1 MSKFTDYFPASTSG
15 GGSGGGGI
23 LKHQIFTT
31 SGTFDLTSI
40 GIADGALIQLFLVG
54 GGSAGS
60 SGTSSPTG
68 GTGGKIWNYS
78 TTIGTAGTVTV
89 TIGAGGSSVF
99 APGGQTTITGG
110 GITGTISTAD
120 TGAIPG
126 GLGARADSFT
136 QSGPK
141 SIGGFNAGF
150 SRGGPVTN
158 SIAGGANTGDGGGA
172 TSSIGAGGSG
182 IAIIF
187 YS

>member
-15 GGSGGGGI
+15 GGSGGGGV

-31 SGTFDLTSI
+31 SGTFDLTSV

-54 GGSAGS
+54 GGNKGD
-60 SGTSSPTG
+60 SGTSDPEG

-89 TIGAGGSSVF
+89 TIGAGGAGFS
-99 APGGQTTITGG
+99 AAGQTTITGG

-126 GLGARADSFT
+126 GLGARAEGFT

-150 SRGGPVTN
+150 SRGGQIMGPTP
-158 SIAGGANTGDGGGA
+158 GGANTGDGGGA
-172 TSSIGAGGSG
+172 DSSSGAGGSG

>member
-1 MSKFTDYFPASTSG
+1 MSKFTDYFPASASG

-31 SGTFDLTSI
+31 SGTFDLTSV
-40 GIADGALIQLFLVG
+40 GIADGALIQLFLVAG
-54 GGSAGS
+54 GAAGIAN
-60 SGTSSPTG
+60 TTQPKG
-68 GTGGKIWNYS
+68 GAGGKIWNYS

-89 TIGAGGSSVF
+89 TIGAGGTNVS
-99 APGGQTTITGG
+99 GEGQTTITGG

-126 GLGARADSFT
+126 GKGAIGRSFNIT
-136 QSGPK
+136 GP
-141 SIGGFNAGF
+141 SAIGGFNAGF
-150 SRGGPVTN
+150 SRGGICTDAQPV
-158 SIAGGANTGDGGGA
+158 GANTGDGGGA
-172 TSSIGAGGSG
+172 TGSSGSGGSG